1 MRKTLAA
8 AAAVLAAA
16 LLVSSVEAAAPKPK
30 LPKRWR
36 GTAVYT
42 HTYTGSDQTVQQ
54 TVSASVVLV
63 PVRGWTGTYQVSSG
77 TIKSNYT
84 SKTPDGCTMTSSGS
98 YRATKYLLTLQ
109 VSVSRPPRASFSA
122 QEGAVS
128 APVPSTTT
136 CPDGT
141 SLNSTV
147 GVENPFF
154 MVSRHTA
161 GFPVN
166 ASLTRISGS
175 LRTAQ
180 DGGVWTVRFSLVG
193 KK

>member
-1 MRKTLAA
+1 
-8 AAAVLAAA
+8 
-16 LLVSSVEAAAPKPK
+16 
-30 LPKRWR
+30 
-36 GTAVYT
+36 
-42 HTYTGSDQTVQQ
+42 
-54 TVSASVVLV
+54 
-63 PVRGWTGTYQVSSG
+63 
-77 TIKSNYT
+77 
-84 SKTPDGCTMTSSGS
+84 
-98 YRATKYLLTLQ
+98 
-109 VSVSRPPRASFSA
+109 
-122 QEGAVS
+122 
-128 APVPSTTT
+128 
-136 CPDGT
+136 
-141 SLNSTV
+141 V